1 MFQRAY
7 VGLASAPNDFDKYPT
22 GRTLQGDSLPAS
34 SFSSHTVQQ
43 RSELAHCRGQGG
55 DHIIAKVCTAQFVE
69 GWDWMVPVP
78 DRGTGIWDHVSITWT
93 GPVLLQVLMLLV
105 HDIDTTL
112 GLLGKSQRR
121 VDP

>member
-1 MFQRAY
+1 
-7 VGLASAPNDFDKYPT
+7 
-22 GRTLQGDSLPAS
+22 
-34 SFSSHTVQQ
+34 
-43 RSELAHCRGQGG
+43 
-55 DHIIAKVCTAQFVE
+55 
-69 GWDWMVPVP
+69 MVPVP